1 MDTIV
6 VKFGGSS
13 LANAEQIRKAA
24 AIILDNPAR
33 RFVVASAP
41 GKAPG
46 ADVKVTDLLYACYD
60 AAVEGGDVEAA
71 LAEVQGRFQAILDGL
86 GVSFPLES
94 EIDALRAH
102 LRSGPQRDYMASRGE
117 HLNSKILAA
126 FLGFPFVEAADCVC
140 FRADGSFDD
149 EETNRRL
156 AAALSGLDRAVVPGF
171 YGALPDGTIHTFSR
185 GGSDVTGAIVAR
197 AVNADLYEN
206 WTDVSGMLMT
216 DPRIVDNPLPID
228 YISYRELRE
237 LAYMG
242 ATVMHEDAVFPVR
255 QAGIPIQIRNTN
267 RPQDPG
273 TRIVPALPSES
284 GGKVVTGI
292 AGSRGFSSILV
303 EKAMMNAEIGFASKI
318 LQILADFNI
327 SIEHMPS
334 GIDTLSVVVSTARL
348 APRRE
353 EVLAAIREAV
363 HPDHLSVEDNLAII
377 AVVGHGMVRTS
388 GTAARVFTALA
399 LAPVNIRMIDQGSSE
414 LNIILGVAENDY
426 EQAVRCIYAAFPN
439 GR

>member
-1 MDTIV
+1 M
-6 VKFGGSS
+6 
-13 LANAEQIRKAA
+13 
-24 AIILDNPAR
+24 
-33 RFVVASAP
+33 
-41 GKAPG
+41 
-46 ADVKVTDLLYACYD
+46 
-60 AAVEGGDVEAA
+60 
-71 LAEVQGRFQAILDGL
+71 
-86 GVSFPLES
+86 
-94 EIDALRAH
+94 
-102 LRSGPQRDYMASRGE
+102 
-117 HLNSKILAA
+117 
-126 FLGFPFVEAADCVC
+126 
-140 FRADGSFDD
+140 
-149 EETNRRL
+149 
-156 AAALSGLDRAVVPGF
+156 VPGF

-197 AVNADLYEN
+197 AVRADLYEN

-216 DPRIVDNPLPID
+216 DPRIVDHPLPID

-255 QAGIPIQIRNTN
+255 QVGIPIQIRNTN

-273 TRIVPALPSES
+273 TRILPSLPSET

-318 LQILADFNI
+318 LQILADFDI

-334 GIDTLSVVVSTARL
+334 GIDTLSVVVSTAQL
-348 APRRE
+348 APHRE
-353 EVLAAIREAV
+353 AVLAAIREAV

-414 LNIILGVAENDY
+414 LNIILGVAEEDY